1 MTVADAPN
9 TAASIAA
16 GAGPTAQL
24 AAFASSLRF
33 DDIPTPV
40 LAHVKL
46 ALTDLVGCALYG
58 STLPWTRLAHR
69 YVMTEKAVPASA
81 VWGTSLRT
89 SPTLAALAN
98 GTAAHAAEIDDLHK
112 ASFHHP
118 SAAVVPAALAV
129 ADGLATLAESPV
141 TGAQLLT
148 AMVAGYEVCTRVGAA
163 LGQGHFT
170 AGYHPQ
176 GTVGVFGA
184 AAAAARLRGL
194 DQTHTVHALGIAGTQ
209 ASGLMA
215 AQEGAMVKRM
225 HAGLAGQTGVRAVSL
240 AAEGFTGITDVFEA
254 GFGGLLGTLG
264 TPDSDPKKLT
274 AGLGSVWQSGDI
286 EFKRHAACAAI
297 HSTLDV
303 LEDLMA
309 QHGIGATQVASVRVD
324 CTTHAFLHCGF
335 PYRPDGVTA
344 AQMSFQY
351 CVAAMLTFGAVSIE
365 AFDDGLLADPG
376 LLELAARVQTVPQTR
391 FDDRGP
397 DGRHSVR
404 VEVLTRSGQ
413 ALVGERRNRRGGVDD
428 PVPPT
433 SVVDKYRRLA
443 AHVLHESAV
452 DALLELVV
460 DLERCADVRAL
471 TDLMGGAR

>member
-1 MTVADAPN
+1 MAITDPSTVPPSLAPD
-9 TAASIAA
+9 
-16 GAGPTAQL
+16 GPTAQL
-24 AAFASSLRF
+24 SAFVAGLRF
-33 DDIPTPV
+33 DDIPGAV
-40 LAHVKL
+40 LEHVKL
-46 ALTDLVGCALYG
+46 ALVDLVGCALYG
-58 STLPWTRLAHR
+58 STLPWTRLAHE
-69 YVMTEKAVPASA
+69 YVMSEQAAPASV
-81 VWGTSLRT
+81 VWGTSLRA

-98 GTAAHAAEIDDLHK
+98 GTAAHAAELDDLHK

-129 ADGLATLAESPV
+129 ADGLATLPEPNVV
-141 TGAQLLT
+141 TGRDLLT
-148 AMVAGYEVCTRVGAA
+148 AIVAGYEIGARVGAA

-176 GTVGVFGA
+176 GTVGVFSA

-194 DQTHTVHALGIAGTQ
+194 DPARTVHALGIAGTQ

-225 HAGLAGQTGVRAVSL
+225 HAGLAGQTGVRAAAL
-240 AAEGFTGITDVFEA
+240 AATGFTGITDVFEA
-254 GFGGLLGTLG
+254 RFGGLLSTLG
-264 TPDSDPKKLT
+264 TPESDASKLA
-274 AGLGSVWQSGDI
+274 AGLGSVWLSAEI

-297 HSTLDV
+297 HSALDV

-309 QHGIGATQVASVRVD
+309 EHRFDVSEVASVRVE
-324 CTTHAFLHCGF
+324 CTTHAHLHCGF
-335 PYRPDGVTA
+335 PYKPEGVTA

-365 AFDDGLLADPG
+365 AFADDLLADPV
-376 LLELAARVQTVPQTR
+376 LLELAAKVESVPQAR

-397 DGRHSVR
+397 EGRHSVR
-404 VEVLTRSGQ
+404 VQVLTHSGR
-413 ALVGERRNRRGGVDD
+413 ALAGERVNRRGGVDD

-443 AHVLHESAV
+443 AHAV
-452 DALLELVV
+452 DDSTVDELLELLTR
-460 DLERCADVRAL
+460 LERCEDVRAL
-471 TDLMGGAR
+471 TALMRETR